1 MKEEIK
7 KLAQKYLS
15 DCIEI
20 QRKFHQYPELAF
32 EEIETAQRIANFLT
46 DHQIKF
52 TEKIAKTG
60 IVGVIE
66 GKNPHKKIIALRA
79 DMDALPI
86 TEANKFSYKS
96 LNLGKMHA
104 CGHDIHMASLLG
116 TLAILNQLK
125 DKFEGTVK
133 FFFQPS
139 EEQYP
144 GGASVMIAEG
154 VLENPTP
161 ECIFGQHVFP
171 ELKAGQVGFRSG
183 KYMASTDEVFITIMG
198 KGGHAA
204 LPNTVV
210 DPILIASHLVVAM
223 QQIVS
228 RMASPTLPTV
238 ISFGK
243 IIGDGKTNVIP
254 DVVNLE
260 GIIRTFDENWREEI
274 KNKIRQ
280 LAKSIAQGMGGD
292 CEVRIEKGY
301 PFVYNNPELT
311 DRAKKA
317 AIEYLGKEQ
326 VFDLEMRMTAED
338 FAFYAQKISG
348 SFYRLGVGFKNRE
361 EVLNLHSSSFD
372 ADENSLETGM
382 GLMAWLATE
391 ELKSV
396 RL

>member
-1 MKEEIK
+1 MKERIR
-7 KLAQKYLS
+7 KLAGEYLN
-15 DCIEI
+15 DII
-20 QRKFHQYPELAF
+20 KIRRDFHQNPELAF
-32 EEIETAQRIANFLT
+32 EEIETAKRIAQFL
-46 DHQIKF
+46 DRHKIKY
-52 TEKIAKTG
+52 TEKVAKTG

-66 GKNPHKKIIALRA
+66 GKNPQKKVIALRA

-86 TEANKFSYKS
+86 TENNAVPYKS
-96 LNLGKMHA
+96 LNIGKMHA
-104 CGHDIHMASLLG
+104 CGHDVHMASLLG

-125 DKFEGTVK
+125 NEFEGSVK
-133 FFFQPS
+133 FLFQPS

-154 VLENPTP
+154 VLENPAP
-161 ECIFGQHVFP
+161 QSILGQHVYP

-183 KYMASTDEVFITIMG
+183 KYMASTDEVFLTVKG

-210 DPILIASHLVVAM
+210 DPVLIASHIVVAM

-228 RMASPTLPTV
+228 RYALPTIPTV

-243 IIGDGKTNVIP
+243 IVGEGKTNVIP
-254 DVVNLE
+254 DKVELE
-260 GIIRTFDENWREEI
+260 GIIRTFDEHWRAEI
-274 KNKIRQ
+274 KAKINL

-311 DRAKKA
+311 KRARNA
-317 AIEYLGKEQ
+317 AEQFLGKEQ
-326 VFDLEMRMTAED
+326 VFDLDMRMTAED
-338 FAFYAQKISG
+338 FAFYAQKIPG
-348 SFYRLGVGFKNRE
+348 CFYRLGVAAPHADKL
-361 EVLNLHSSSFD
+361 LNLHSSTFN

-382 GLMAWLATE
+382 GLMAYLAID
-391 ELKSV
+391 ELNQ
-396 RL
+396 LC